1 MNAAHIDDLAAQAW
15 AGHHH
20 PRTASRIAAQRLSRV
35 RPDAAL
41 PFWCRPRIAVAVL
54 ALITC
59 AAMAANE
66 TMHASDPAAMSP
78 PGPMRP
84 RIQPLLSDEGR
95 LTAMQEGKR
104 LRSMEPP
111 VVLAPAR
118 PVPPVQS
125 ASAKTSA
132 TAIPPAA
139 VSAPVP
145 VLADGVS
152 GYALATDIT
161 RTRIASE
168 LRQQLMGSSATVGEL
183 PGTPRTELMQV
194 GAGWRAVVRPF
205 ATQNEA
211 DKARRMLAERGI
223 RTELLKF

>member
-66 TMHASDPAAMSP
+66 TMHTPDPAAMSP
-78 PGPMRP
+78 LNVAAGHPRP

-95 LTAMQEGKR
+95 LTALQERKR
-104 LRSMEPP
+104 LRSMEPT
-111 VVLAPAR
+111 
-118 PVPPVQS
+118 
-125 ASAKTSA
+125 AKT
-132 TAIPPAA
+132 PAA
-139 VSAPVP
+139 VSSPVP
-145 VLADGVS
+145 VLADGVA

>member
-15 AGHHH
+15 AGHHR
-20 PRTASRIAAQRLSRV
+20 PRTASRIAAQRVSGV
-35 RPDAAL
+35 RPEVAL
-41 PFWCRPRIAVAVL
+41 PGWCRPCVAVVVL
-54 ALITC
+54 ALTIC
-59 AAMAANE
+59 ATTATAD
-66 TMHASDPAAMSP
+66 TPHTPDPAAMSP
-78 PGPMRP
+78 LNVAAGHTRP

-95 LTAMQEGKR
+95 LTALQERKR
-104 LRSMEPP
+104 LRSMEP
-111 VVLAPAR
+111 A
-118 PVPPVQS
+118 
-125 ASAKTSA
+125 AKT
-132 TAIPPAA
+132 PAA
-139 VSAPVP
+139 VSSPVP
-145 VLADGVS
+145 VLADGVA